1 MAVTLTNEV
10 TVCDSERVCWAIK
23 HARGQRAALPHPPHP
38 HRDNRGDLR
47 KSAAEHVLLSSRVQ
61 DEHLKQG
68 GARSAAQKS

>member
-10 TVCDSERVCWAIK
+10 TVCDSERVCWAVK
-23 HARGQRAALPHPPHP
+23 HARGQRAALPPPLP
-38 HRDNRGDLR
+38 RDNRGDLR

-61 DEHLKQG
+61 KQHLKQG